1 MDTKH
6 PGRIPNEKLLKE
18 FNKYIRVDNI
28 EDTSNYVLAGKLREM
43 HYKIIPTTL
52 WEFLST
58 EFGGL

>member
-52 WEFLST
+52 WEFL
-58 EFGGL
+58 